1 MMSWIKKCIYYKK
14 MFIIGGFQY
23 LHILK
28 MKKIVQNPLRK
39 KVFINDIIGFSRR
52 NKYEY
57 HKILIQDFNGY
68 PRIKT
73 QVIFSNGSR
82 TKIIKER
89 YIEIQPDQIFQY
101 IKLLKKAAY
110 VYCKKIE

>member
-28 MKKIVQNPLRK
+28 MEKIVQKPFRK

-68 PRIKT
+68 PRIIT